1 MISIIVPLYNE
12 ASNLEP
18 LTDRLYRASSQWQ
31 MPYEVIFVDD
41 GSTDNS
47 RSILKEIHQ
56 KHPNHR
62 YLGLSRNFGHQSALC
77 AGLSHARGEA
87 VVLIDAD
94 LQDPPECISLLLAKW
109 REGYHVVYGIRQHR
123 KENFLKRAS
132 YWIFSR
138 LLQKIA
144 NISTPLYAGDFC
156 VLDRRVVDHLNALPE
171 RNRFMRGLRAWVGFS
186 QIGVTYERQARFSG
200 ERKYTFR
207 HLLKLAI
214 DGLINFSIRPLQW
227 VGIIGVLVS
236 IFSFLG
242 LLFYVILRIFDLP
255 FWGHSPGDV
264 PGFITL
270 IFVILFASGIQM
282 LALGIL
288 GLYLGR
294 IFEEIKQRPLY
305 IIEKIS
311 DE

>member
-123 KENFLKRAS
+123 KENFLK
-132 YWIFSR
+132 
-138 LLQKIA
+138 
-144 NISTPLYAGDFC
+144 
-156 VLDRRVVDHLNALPE
+156 
-171 RNRFMRGLRAWVGFS
+171 
-186 QIGVTYERQARFSG
+186 ARFLLDFLSPFKQN
-200 ERKYTFR
+200 RKYFHTLRRRRFLR
-207 HLLKLAI
+207 LRSPSGRSSQCLARTQP
-214 DGLINFSIRPLQW
+214 LHARPAC
-227 VGIIGVLVS
+227 VG
-236 IFSFLG
+236 
-242 LLFYVILRIFDLP
+242 
-255 FWGHSPGDV
+255 
-264 PGFITL
+264 
-270 IFVILFASGIQM
+270 
-282 LALGIL
+282 GIL
-288 GLYLGR
+288 TNRRNL
-294 IFEEIKQRPLY
+294 
-305 IIEKIS
+305 
-311 DE
+311 